1 MQVELAEIAAG
12 LPFAASF
19 AMSTGI
25 SAFRQGR
32 RRTSLNEAMHEL
44 RRPLQTLALSLPA
57 DPRRAEAA
65 GSALQMTVAALE
77 RLDLEING
85 GAPEAAAARVSV
97 GPVIASAVARWRA
110 RAASEGRSL
119 RVVWGA
125 TEPVCG
131 GDSIELSQAVDNLIS
146 NAFEHGGG
154 AVEIGVREAGGF
166 LRVAVRDEGPRRGV
180 PLGRRALGFDRPNR
194 RRHGHGLKIVRR
206 FAARSGGR
214 FRLRCS
220 PAGAEAHLDLPLAED
235 AE

>member
-32 RRTSLNEAMHEL
+32 RRSSLNEAMHEL

-57 DPRRAEAA
+57 DSRRAEAA

-85 GAPEAAAARVSV
+85 GAPEVAAARVPV
-97 GPVIASAVARWRA
+97 EPVIVAAVARWRA
-110 RAASEGRSL
+110 RAAAEGRSL
-119 RVVWGA
+119 KVVGGA
-125 TEPVCG
+125 SEPVCG
-131 GDSIELSQAVDNLIS
+131 VDGIELAQAVDNLIS
-146 NAFEHGGG
+146 NAFEHGAG
-154 AVEIGVREAGGF
+154 AVEIGVREEGGF
-166 LRVAVRDEGPRRGV
+166 LRLAVRDEGPRRGM
-180 PLGRRALGFDRPNR
+180 PPRRRRPGLGRPNR
-194 RRHGHGLKIVRR
+194 RRHGHGLRIVRR
-206 FAARSGGR
+206 LAARSGGR
-214 FRLRCS
+214 FRLRRS
-220 PAGAEAHLDLPLAED
+220 SGGTEAHLDLPLAGA

>member
-19 AMSTGI
+19 AMTTGI
-25 SAFRQGR
+25 SAFRQVR
-32 RRTSLNEAMHEL
+32 RRNSLNEAMHEL

-57 DPRRAEAA
+57 DSRRSEAA

-85 GAPEAAAARVSV
+85 GPPGAAAARVPV
-97 GPVIASAVARWRA
+97 EPVIAAAVARWRA
-110 RAASEGRSL
+110 RAAAEGRSL
-119 RVVWGA
+119 RVVGGA
-125 TEPVCG
+125 SEPVCG
-131 GDSIELSQAVDNLIS
+131 SDGVELAQAVDNLIS
-146 NAFEHGGG
+146 NAFEHGRG
-154 AVEIGVREAGGF
+154 AVEIGVREEGGF
-166 LRVAVRDEGPRRGV
+166 LRVEVRDEGPRGGV
-180 PLGRRALGFDRPNR
+180 PLRRRPAGLGRPSR

-220 PAGAEAHLDLPLAED
+220 SDGTEARLDLPLAEG